1 MRKYILLFASLILL
15 ITLASCSKSNPK
27 QKKTTKDDEMKVGE
41 MMQENKEHVWFIGRD
56 DEPLD
61 KNTKIERYIITK
73 NGKMKVYVAER
84 IPAQK
89 LGDLLKKDEK
99 SLIKDIK
106 NQDKSFFKF
115 DVADIVA
122 KTNADIENAKDLKK
136 EGYDKYNPSEDSHGG
151 TDYAVL
157 EKENENQSPEESL
170 KKLEKYK
177 KDVDGMPY
185 KAPKSKNVDLRSIG
199 SGELEI
205 SIARNY
211 GYPKIIGTGSDVDNS
226 KSLSF
231 TSTEN
236 PKSIAGKKVAGL
248 SNYDED
254 SEASAYPYLVT
265 VVDDKVKKVLLDK
278 PSDPAIKDNQKFKH
292 KKGS

>member
-1 MRKYILLFASLILL
+1 MKKYILLFASLILM
-15 ITLASCSKSNPK
+15 ITLASCSNTNPK
-27 QKKTTKDDEMKVGE
+27 QKKTTKKDEMKVGE
-41 MMQENKEHVWFIGRD
+41 MMQEDKEHVWFIGRE

-61 KNTKIERYIITK
+61 SNTKIDRYIITK
-73 NGKMKVYVAER
+73 NGQMKVYVAER

-106 NQDKSFFKF
+106 NQDETFFKF
-115 DVADIVA
+115 DVGDIVA

-136 EGYDKYNPSEDSHGG
+136 EGYEKYNPSEDSHGG
-151 TDYAVL
+151 TDYAVI
-157 EKENENQSPEESL
+157 EKELKNQSPEESL

-177 KDVDGMPY
+177 KDVDGLPY
-185 KAPKSKNVDLRSIG
+185 KAPKSQKVDLRSVG

-211 GYPKIIGTGSDVDNS
+211 GYPKIIGSGSDVDNS
-226 KSLSF
+226 KTLSF
-231 TSTEN
+231 TNTQN
-236 PKSIAGKKVAGL
+236 PKSIGDKKVAGL

-254 SEASAYPYLVT
+254 SEEGTSPYLVT
-265 VVDDKVKKVLLDK
+265 IVDDKIKKVSLDK